1 MPCRAGGSVPLGR
14 DEALLHVAYKPFT
27 GRLHSPGEYLLYGCD
42 ASGRGVPESSAEPTR
57 GRDGRSAGRY
67 RYRRVAGT
75 RGIPAGGSVSTQ
87 RAEADAGNGRD
98 DVMAFPGHP
107 AGTPGTCSAG
117 TASSREGE
125 RWESTYAQATSTCGS

>member
-1 MPCRAGGSVPLGR
+1 MAARCHVEPEVLCRSAVTRS
-14 DEALLHVAYKPFT
+14 LLHVAYKPFT

-42 ASGRGVPESSAEPTR
+42 ASGRGVPEGSAEPTR

-75 RGIPAGGSVSTQ
+75 RGIPASGSVSTQ
-87 RAEADAGNGRD
+87 RAEGDAGDGRD

-107 AGTPGTCSAG
+107 AGTPGPCRTGA
-117 TASSREGE
+117 ASSREGE
-125 RWESTYAQATSTCGS
+125 RWE